1 MNINWFEIIAQMI
14 NFFIL
19 LFILHKLFYKP
30 VIKSMEGRQQRIRD
44 KQDEA
49 DEKMKKA
56 DELIALY
63 ERKTKE
69 LENNKEK
76 QLEEASNKAD
86 EKREALIATYKEEAE
101 EKRRDYMNEVEEEQE
116 HFMQEVRTILGKNAV
131 KIAAHILEMIS
142 GDDLDNKS
150 FDAFM
155 EKVRSLD
162 RETLHEEAETGE
174 ERILMISSKIMAKDQ
189 KETLEEVLREKLD
202 TFRGI
207 DYQVDEELIHGYEL
221 KLETLTVHTNIKK
234 YVQESE
240 KQVLQTLEKSS
251 S

>member
-19 LFILHKLFYKP
+19 LFILHKLFYQP

-76 QLEEASNKAD
+76 QLEEASIKAD

-116 HFMQEVRTILGKNAV
+116 HFLQELRMSLGKNAV
-131 KIAAHILEMIS
+131 KIASHILEMIT
-142 GDDLDNKS
+142 GDDLDKKS

-155 EKVRSLD
+155 DKIRSLD
-162 RETLHEEAETGE
+162 RENLQEEDETGE